1 MKNTN
6 ISQEISVF
14 QGRTVPEEGTL
25 VGYGAII
32 TAYKLPVPIPIQLA
46 LISRKHRQYKTD
58 GWLVFTPRHK
68 PEDDLYSHLVFA
80 LKNEGVNLLAF
91 KKLFESIQPSIIE
104 EWIRKEPQSQ
114 YGRKIW
120 FLFEWL
126 MQTRLKIS
134 DLESGNYV
142 FLIDEDIQYASQR
155 PVNSTRHRVK
165 NNLTGNINFC
175 PLIYKT
181 DKVERYITENLS
193 ATTDNVIKEVH
204 KDVLLRTAAF
214 LLLKDSKAS
223 FNIEG
228 EHPSQMRALRWGSAI
243 GQAGNKPLSKDELIR
258 LQQIVIDNSRFV
270 KMGFRTEGGFIG
282 AHDRNT
288 LEPIPVHISAKW
300 QDIDQLIEGLIA
312 AKKQM
317 QEVSFHPVLTAAI
330 IAFGFVFIHPFVD
343 GNGRIHRYLI
353 HHILTRMKFTP
364 QGIIFPVSAAILK
377 HIKDYREVLE
387 SYSQPLIDF
396 IQWEKTPLNNVEVL
410 NDTIDYYRYF
420 DATLQVEF
428 LFDCVDYTIKTIIP
442 EEVAYLQSFDKMK
455 SWLDNQFQMPDKM
468 VDLLIHFLSQNNGK
482 LSMRALSKEF
492 SDLNEQ
498 EVVDIE
504 NQYEYHFMDSK
515 NQYLQYVP
523 LIKNFLEDLLKTEQR
538 GCNENSIEELG
549 ALIEYVYNF
558 SKRTGFEYFENNV
571 RQTVG
576 KQLYFLNLNKSKP
589 KKGLEY
595 WHSTIRNFR
604 QDLSDSIAMI
614 ETMI

>member
-1 MKNTN
+1 
-6 ISQEISVF
+6 
-14 QGRTVPEEGTL
+14 
-25 VGYGAII
+25 
-32 TAYKLPVPIPIQLA
+32 
-46 LISRKHRQYKTD
+46 
-58 GWLVFTPRHK
+58 
-68 PEDDLYSHLVFA
+68 
-80 LKNEGVNLLAF
+80 
-91 KKLFESIQPSIIE
+91 
-104 EWIRKEPQSQ
+104 
-114 YGRKIW
+114 
-120 FLFEWL
+120 
-126 MQTRLKIS
+126 
-134 DLESGNYV
+134 
-142 FLIDEDIQYASQR
+142 
-155 PVNSTRHRVK
+155 VK

-175 PLIYKT
+175 PLIHKT
-181 DKVERYITENLS
+181 DKIERYITENLS
-193 ATTDNVIKEVH
+193 AATDNVIKEVH

-228 EHPSQMRALRWGSAI
+228 EHPSQMRALRWGSAL

-282 AHDRNT
+282 EHDRNT

-300 QDIDQLIEGLIA
+300 QDIDHLIEGLLV

-317 QEVSFHPVLTAAI
+317 QEGLFHPVLTAAI

-353 HHILTRMKFTP
+353 HHILTRMKFMP

-377 HIKDYREVLE
+377 HIEDYRRVLE
-387 SYSQPLIDF
+387 SYSQPLIDV
-396 IQWEKTPLNNVEVL
+396 IQWEKTSLNNVEVL
-410 NDTIDYYRYF
+410 NETIDYYRYF
-420 DATLQVEF
+420 DATLQAEF
-428 LFDCVDYTIKTIIP
+428 LFDCIDYTIKKIIP

-468 VDLLIHFLSQNNGK
+468 VDLLSHFLSQNNGK
-482 LSMRALSKEF
+482 FSKRALSKEF

-498 EVVDIE
+498 EVADIE
-504 NQYEYHFMDSK
+504 NQYKYHFMDPG

-523 LIKNFLEDLLKTEQR
+523 LIKNFLEDLLKIEQR
-538 GCNENSIEELG
+538 GCNESSIEELG

-558 SKRTGFEYFENNV
+558 SKRAGFEYFENNV
-571 RQTVG
+571 RQTVE
-576 KQLYFLNLNKSKP
+576 KQLYFLNFNKAKP
-589 KKGLEY
+589 KKQLED

-604 QDLSDSIAMI
+604 QALSDSIAMI